1 MAEQLFQIG
10 IKGLIRDKDGKILLV
25 GRHGREQ
32 GSGHQDLPGG
42 RMEPSESFLQ
52 ALERELTEEIGV
64 SYEGEP
70 KQFTALLSNI
80 TIPVGD
86 QRVPLVLVIY
96 EVILPADAVII
107 PGDDEEVYEWV
118 TAPEAATRLQF
129 KYPAD
134 FCERISALQAFL

>member
-10 IKGLIRDKDGKILLV
+10 IKGLIRDAQSSVLLV

-32 GSGHQDLPGG
+32 GGGHQDLPGG
-42 RMEPSESFLQ
+42 RMEPGESFLQ

-64 SYEGEP
+64 SYDGEP
-70 KQFTALLSNI
+70 KQFAALLSNI

-86 QRVPLVLVIY
+86 ERVPLVLVIY
-96 EVILPADAVII
+96 EAKLPIGAVIT
-107 PGDDEEVYEWV
+107 PGADEEVYEWV
-118 TAPEAATRLQF
+118 TPAEAADRLRF

-134 FCERISALQAFL
+134 FCERIAAL